1 MKKEWV
7 CWTLS
12 KDQIDMAAKAAGLEP
27 QRLTRKDYKN
37 IVRKFSEGLK
47 KENRGWKLILEDA
60 VETVVRW

>member
-27 QRLTRKDYKN
+27 KRRTRKDYKN
-37 IVRKFSEGLK
+37 IVRKFSESLK
-47 KENRGWKLILEDA
+47 KENRSWELILEDA
-60 VETVVRW
+60 IETMVRW